1 MNGLNRT
8 GMDWNGQMVYFWFF
22 LDLFLVVFFMF
33 WEFRGKNVGKTWE
46 KLGKNLELLVLVIKE
61 LQINLGTSWE

>member
-1 MNGLNRT
+1 
-8 GMDWNGQMVYFWFF
+8 MDWNGQMVYFWFF

>member
-8 GMDWNGQMVYFWFF
+8 GMDWNGQMVYFWFVF
-22 LDLFLVVFFMF
+22 RFISGCFFYDL
-33 WEFRGKNVGKTWE
+33 GISWE